1 MYFFICLNYHI
12 ATSFLRHHF
21 TLLCKWLIPSFPFKM
36 KTITKIKQYYSLMPF
51 STFTKRKVQ
60 SIKVMFHFLVVLSF
74 ISVFGGKSFL
84 ICILC
89 FESKPNFSR
98 VCMCVCVCF
107 NCSLLCDTCRSSFLG
122 LLFAQLHFKFHKF
135 IRKIVLLRKAEVMS
149 VLCLRI
155 HNIERKQGK
164 IWAWRLR
171 QVSAV

>member
-1 MYFFICLNYHI
+1 
-12 ATSFLRHHF
+12 
-21 TLLCKWLIPSFPFKM
+21 M

-60 SIKVMFHFLVVLSF
+60 SIKVMFHFLVVFSF

-84 ICILC
+84 ICIVC
-89 FESKPNFSR
+89 FESKPNLLLL
-98 VCMCVCVCF
+98 CVCVCVCFNCF

-135 IRKIVLLRKAEVMS
+135 IRKIVLLRQAEVMS

-164 IWAWRLR
+164 I
-171 QVSAV
+171 